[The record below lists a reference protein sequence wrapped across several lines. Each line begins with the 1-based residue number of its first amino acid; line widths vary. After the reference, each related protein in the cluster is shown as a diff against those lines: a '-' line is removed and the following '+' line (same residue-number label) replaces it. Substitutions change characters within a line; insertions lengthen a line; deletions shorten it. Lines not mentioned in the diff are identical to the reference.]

1 MAAAA
6 RALRFDGQGRHDIR
20 TLFRA
25 APQVSTAR
33 AAPTFLEAHTRAGA
47 SRRTALENKTMSIQI
62 VEKSGDGLSRV
73 FGVTVSAKELSQ
85 RAEARI
91 AEITPQLSLKGF
103 RPGKVPPAHVKRL
116 YGKSIMGEVV
126 EQTLNEST
134 QKAIDDAKVRPATQP
149 EMKLESDMDKV
160 LAGQQDL
167 AYEIQLEV
175 MPEFKPV
182 DPSTLSLTRPVYQ
195 AADEEV
201 DEAVAEIAKQ
211 QRAYEPKTGKSV
223 KAEDG
228 DMVVIDFVG
237 RIDGEAF
244 EGGTGQDTQLVLG
257 SGQFIPGFE
266 DQLVGAKVGDVVTV
280 KVSFPEAYGA
290 ANLAGKPAEFET
302 TVKDI
307 RAPAE
312 SKVDEDFAQK
322 LGMPSLEALRDA
334 VRGQVEQTYANQSRF
349 KLKRALLDA
358 LDSAHDFPL
367 PPRMVEAEFSQ
378 IWSQVEADKAQGS
391 LPDEDASK
399 SDDDL
404 KADYRKIAERRVRLG
419 LVLAEIGSL
428 NNVTISDEE
437 MTNAARQ
444 EAMRYGPQ
452 AQEVFDYLRR
462 TPAAQAQLRAP
473 IYEDKVVDLIFR
485 LAKVTDQPVSKDEL
499 MADDELPEGYG
510 ASEEKKPAKKTAAPK
525 KAKAEEPAAE
535 EAKPAK
541 AKAKKAE
548 ATEEAAPKKAAAKP
562 KAKKAE

>member
-1 MAAAA
+1 
-6 RALRFDGQGRHDIR
+6 
-20 TLFRA
+20 
-25 APQVSTAR
+25 
-33 AAPTFLEAHTRAGA
+33 
-47 SRRTALENKTMSIQI
+47 MSIQI

-73 FGVTVSAKELSQ
+73 FGVTVSAKELSL
-85 RAEARI
+85 RVEARI
-91 AEITPQLSLKGF
+91 KEISPQMSIKGF

-134 QKAIDDAKVRPATQP
+134 QKAIEDAKVRPATQP

-175 MPEFKPV
+175 MPDFKPV
-182 DPSTLSLTRPVYQ
+182 DPSTLELIRPVYA

-201 DEAVAEIAKQ
+201 DEAVAELAKQ

-223 KAEDG
+223 KAADG
-228 DMVVIDFVG
+228 DMVVADFVG

-244 EGGTGQDTQLVLG
+244 EGGTATDSQIILG

-266 DQLVGAKVGDVVTV
+266 EQLVGAKVGDVVMV
-280 KVSFPEAYGA
+280 KVSFPEDYGA

-302 TVKDI
+302 TIKDI

-312 SKVDEDFAQK
+312 SKVDEAFAEK

-367 PPRMVEAEFSQ
+367 PPRMVEAEFGQ

-391 LPDEDASK
+391 LPDEDSSK
-399 SDDDL
+399 SEDEL

-428 NNVTISDEE
+428 NNVAISDEE

-444 EAMRYGPQ
+444 EAMRYGPL

-473 IYEDKVVDLIFR
+473 LYEDKVVDLIFR
-485 LAKVTDQPVSKDEL
+485 LAKVSDKPVTKDEL

-510 ASEEKKPAKKTAAPK
+510 SEEGKKPAKKAAAK
-525 KAKAEEPAAE
+525 KAEAGEPAAE

-541 AKAKKAE
+541 AKAKKTETAE
-548 ATEEAAPKKAAAKP
+548 AAPAAEEAAPKKAAKP
-562 KAKKAE
+562 KAKKAD

>member
-1 MAAAA
+1 
-6 RALRFDGQGRHDIR
+6 
-20 TLFRA
+20 
-25 APQVSTAR
+25 
-33 AAPTFLEAHTRAGA
+33 
-47 SRRTALENKTMSIQI
+47 MSIQI
-62 VEKSGDGLSRV
+62 VEKSGEGLSRV
-73 FGVTVSAKELSQ
+73 FGVTVSAAELSQ
-85 RAEARI
+85 RAEQRI
-91 AEITPQLSLKGF
+91 KEISPQLSLKGF

-126 EQTLNEST
+126 EQTLSEAA

-167 AYEIQLEV
+167 SYELQLEV

-182 DPSTLSLTRPVYQ
+182 DPSTLELTRPVYQ
-195 AADEEV
+195 ASDEEV
-201 DEAVAEIAKQ
+201 DEAVAELAKQ

-223 KAEDG
+223 KAEEG
-228 DMVVIDFVG
+228 DMVVADFVG

-244 EGGTGQDTQLVLG
+244 QGGTATDSQIILG

-266 DQLVGAKVGDVVTV
+266 EQLIGAKVGDVVTV
-280 KVSFPEAYGA
+280 KVTFPEDYGA

-302 TVKDI
+302 TVKDV
-307 RAPAE
+307 RAPVE
-312 SKVDEDFAQK
+312 TKVDEEFAKK
-322 LGMPSLEALRDA
+322 LGLPSLEALKDA

-358 LDSAHDFPL
+358 LDAAHDFPL
-367 PPRMVEAEFSQ
+367 PPRMVEAEFGQ
-378 IWSQVEADKAQGS
+378 IWSQVEADKAQGD
-391 LPDEDASK
+391 LPEEDAAK
-399 SDDDL
+399 SEDDL
-404 KADYRKIAERRVRLG
+404 KADYRRIAERRVRLG

-428 NNVTISDEE
+428 NNVTVTDEE
-437 MTNAARQ
+437 LTNAARQ

-473 IYEDKVVDLIFR
+473 LYEDKVVDLIFR
-485 LAKVTDQPVSKDEL
+485 LAKVADKPVSKDEL

-510 ASEEKKPAKKTAAPK
+510 SEEKKPAKKAAAK

-541 AKAKKAE
+541 AKKAE
-548 ATEEAAPKKAAAKP
+548 ASAEAAPAAEDAAPKKAAKP
-562 KAKKAE
+562 KAKKAD

>member
-1 MAAAA
+1 
-6 RALRFDGQGRHDIR
+6 
-20 TLFRA
+20 
-25 APQVSTAR
+25 
-33 AAPTFLEAHTRAGA
+33 
-47 SRRTALENKTMSIQI
+47 MSIQI

-73 FGVTVSAKELSQ
+73 FGVTVSAKELSL
-85 RAEARI
+85 RVEARI
-91 AEITPQLSLKGF
+91 KEISPQMSIKGF

-134 QKAIDDAKVRPATQP
+134 QKAIEDAKVRPATQP

-175 MPEFKPV
+175 MPDFKPV
-182 DPSTLSLTRPVYQ
+182 DPSTLELIRPVYA

-201 DEAVAEIAKQ
+201 DEAVAELAKQ

-223 KAEDG
+223 KAADG
-228 DMVVIDFVG
+228 DMVVADFVG

-244 EGGTGQDTQLVLG
+244 EGGTATDSQIILG

-266 DQLVGAKVGDVVTV
+266 EQLVGAKVGDVVMV
-280 KVSFPEAYGA
+280 KVSFPEDYGA

-302 TVKDI
+302 TIKDI

-312 SKVDEDFAQK
+312 SKVDEAFAEK

-367 PPRMVEAEFSQ
+367 PPRMVEAEFGQ

-391 LPDEDASK
+391 LPDEDSSK
-399 SDDDL
+399 SEDEL

-428 NNVTISDEE
+428 NNVAISDEE

-473 IYEDKVVDLIFR
+473 LYEDKVVDLIFR
-485 LAKVTDQPVSKDEL
+485 LAKVSDKPVTKDEL

-510 ASEEKKPAKKTAAPK
+510 SEEGKKPAKKAAAK
-525 KAKAEEPAAE
+525 KAEAGEPAAE

-541 AKAKKAE
+541 AKAKKIETAE
-548 ATEEAAPKKAAAKP
+548 AAPAAEEAAPKKAAKP
-562 KAKKAE
+562 KAKKAD

>member
-1 MAAAA
+1 
-6 RALRFDGQGRHDIR
+6 
-20 TLFRA
+20 
-25 APQVSTAR
+25 
-33 AAPTFLEAHTRAGA
+33 
-47 SRRTALENKTMSIQI
+47 MSIEI

-85 RAEARI
+85 RAERRI
-91 AEITPQLSLKGF
+91 AEISPQLQLKGF
-103 RPGKVPPAHVKRL
+103 RPGKVPAAHVKRL

-175 MPEFKPV
+175 MPDFKPV
-182 DPSTLSLTRPVYQ
+182 DPSTIELTRPVY
-195 AADEEV
+195 AASEEEV
-201 DEAVAEIAKQ
+201 DEAVAELAKQ

-228 DMVVIDFVG
+228 DMAVIDFVG

-244 EGGTGQDTQLVLG
+244 EGGSGQDTQLVLG

-266 DQLVGAKVGDVVTV
+266 QQLVGAKVGDVVTV
-280 KVSFPEAYGA
+280 KVSFPEEYGA
-290 ANLAGKPAEFET
+290 AHLAGKAAEFEST
-302 TVKDI
+302 IKDI

-312 SKVDEDFAQK
+312 SKIDEDFATK
-322 LGMPSLEALRDA
+322 LGLPSLQALKDA

-349 KLKRALLDA
+349 KLKRALLDV
-358 LDSAHDFPL
+358 LDDAHDFPL
-367 PPRMVEAEFSQ
+367 PPRMVEAEFGQ
-378 IWSQVEADKAQGS
+378 IWSQVEADKAQGN
-391 LPDEDASK
+391 LADEDVAK
-399 SDDDL
+399 SEDEL
-404 KADYRKIAERRVRLG
+404 KADYRRIAERRVRLG

-437 MTNAARQ
+437 LTNAARQ

-473 IYEDKVVDLIFR
+473 LYEDKVVDLIFR
-485 LAKVTDQPVSKDEL
+485 LAKVTDKPVSKDEL

-510 ASEEKKPAKKTAAPK
+510 SEDQKPAKKAAAPK
-525 KAKAEEPAAE
+525 KAKAAEPTAAE
-535 EAKPAK
+535 AQADAKPKKAAKAKDEAPAEAADKPAK
-541 AKAKKAE
+541 AKA
-548 ATEEAAPKKAAAKP
+548 TP

>member
-1 MAAAA
+1 
-6 RALRFDGQGRHDIR
+6 
-20 TLFRA
+20 
-25 APQVSTAR
+25 
-33 AAPTFLEAHTRAGA
+33 
-47 SRRTALENKTMSIQI
+47 MSIQI

-85 RAEARI
+85 RAEQRI
-91 AEITPQLSLKGF
+91 KEITPQLSLKGF
-103 RPGKVPPAHVKRL
+103 RPGKVPAAHVKRL
-116 YGKSIMGEVV
+116 YGKQVMGEVV

-175 MPEFKPV
+175 MPDFKPV
-182 DPSTLSLTRPVYQ
+182 DPSTLELTRPVYQ
-195 AADEEV
+195 ATDEEV
-201 DEAVAEIAKQ
+201 EEAVAEIAKQ
-211 QRAYEPKTGKSV
+211 QRAYEPKAGKSA

-244 EGGTGQDTQLVLG
+244 EGGSGQDTQLVLG

-266 DQLVGAKVGDVVTV
+266 EQLIGAKVGDVVTV
-280 KVSFPEAYGA
+280 KVSFPEDYGA
-290 ANLAGKPAEFET
+290 ANLAGKAAEFET

-312 SKVDEDFAQK
+312 TKVDEDFAAK
-322 LGMPSLEALRDA
+322 LGLPSLEALKDA
-334 VRGQVEQTYANQSRF
+334 VRGQVEQSYANQSRF

-358 LDSAHDFPL
+358 LDTAHDFPL
-367 PPRMVEAEFSQ
+367 PPRMVEAEFGQ
-378 IWSQVEADKAQGS
+378 IWSQVEADKAQGQ
-391 LPDEDASK
+391 LPDEDSAK
-399 SDDDL
+399 SEDEL
-404 KADYRKIAERRVRLG
+404 KADYRRIAERRVRLG

-428 NNVTISDEE
+428 NNVSISDEE
-437 MTNAARQ
+437 LTNAARQ

-473 IYEDKVVDLIFR
+473 LYEDKVVDLLFR

-499 MADDELPEGYG
+499 MAEDELPEGYG
-510 ASEEKKPAKKTAAPK
+510 SAEEKPAQKAKETKAAASK

-535 EAKPAK
+535 AEAKPAK

-548 ATEEAAPKKAAAKP
+548 AAEEAPAAEDAAPQEATPKKAAKP

>member
-1 MAAAA
+1 
-6 RALRFDGQGRHDIR
+6 
-20 TLFRA
+20 
-25 APQVSTAR
+25 
-33 AAPTFLEAHTRAGA
+33 
-47 SRRTALENKTMSIQI
+47 MSIEI

-73 FGVTVSAKELSQ
+73 FGVTVSVKELSQ

-91 AEITPQLSLKGF
+91 KEITPQLSLKGF
-103 RPGKVPPAHVKRL
+103 RPGKVPAAHVKRM
-116 YGKSIMGEVV
+116 YGKSIMGEVI

-134 QKAIDDAKVRPATQP
+134 QKAIEDAKVRPATQP

-160 LAGQQDL
+160 MAGQQDL
-167 AYEIQLEV
+167 TYEIQLEV
-175 MPEFKPV
+175 MPEFKPL
-182 DPSTLSLTRPVYQ
+182 DPASLELTRPVYQ

-201 DEAVAEIAKQ
+201 DEAVAELAKQ

-223 KAEDG
+223 KAADG
-228 DMVVIDFVG
+228 DMVVADFIG

-244 EGGTGQDTQLVLG
+244 DGGTATDSQIIVG

-266 DQLVGAKVGDVVTV
+266 EQLVGAKVGDVVTV
-280 KVSFPEAYGA
+280 KVSFPEDYGA

-302 TVKDI
+302 TIKDI

-312 SKVDEDFAQK
+312 SQVDEAFAEK
-322 LGMPSLEALRDA
+322 LGMPSLQALRDA

-358 LDSAHDFPL
+358 LDTAHDFPL
-367 PPRMVEAEFSQ
+367 PPRMVEAEFGQ
-378 IWSQVEADKAQGS
+378 IWSQVEADKAQGN
-391 LPDEDASK
+391 LPDEDVSK
-399 SDDDL
+399 SDDEL
-404 KADYRKIAERRVRLG
+404 KTDYRRIAERRVRLG

-428 NNVTISDEE
+428 NNVSISDEE

-473 IYEDKVVDLIFR
+473 LYEDKVVDLIFR
-485 LAKVTDQPVSKDEL
+485 VAKVTDKPVSKDEL
-499 MADDELPEGYG
+499 MADDEMPEGYG
-510 ASEEKKPAKKTAAPK
+510 SADEEKKPAKKAAPK
-525 KAKAEEPAAE
+525 KAKAEAAEEPAAE
-535 EAKPAK
+535 AESKPAK
-541 AKAKKAE
+541 AKAKKVEAAAE
-548 ATEEAAPKKAAAKP
+548 EAPAADEAAPQEAAPKKAAKP

>member
-1 MAAAA
+1 
-6 RALRFDGQGRHDIR
+6 
-20 TLFRA
+20 
-25 APQVSTAR
+25 
-33 AAPTFLEAHTRAGA
+33 
-47 SRRTALENKTMSIQI
+47 MSIQI

-85 RAEARI
+85 RVEARI
-91 AEITPQLSLKGF
+91 AEISPQMSIKGF
-103 RPGKVPPAHVKRL
+103 RPGKVPAAHVKRL

-134 QKAIDDAKVRPATQP
+134 QKAIEDAKVRPATQP

-167 AYEIQLEV
+167 TYEIQLEV
-175 MPEFKPV
+175 MPDFQPI
-182 DPSTLSLTRPVYQ
+182 DPKTLSLTRPVYQ
-195 AADEEV
+195 ASDEEV

-223 KAEDG
+223 KAADG
-228 DMVVIDFVG
+228 DMAVIDFVG
-237 RIDGEAF
+237 RIDGVAF
-244 EGGTGQDTQLVLG
+244 EGGTGEDTQLVLG

-266 DQLVGAKVGDVVTV
+266 EQLIGAKVGDVVTV
-280 KVSFPEAYGA
+280 KVSFPAEYGA
-290 ANLAGKPAEFET
+290 ANLAGKAAEFET
-302 TVKDI
+302 TIKDI
-307 RAPAE
+307 RAPVE
-312 SKVDEDFAQK
+312 SKVDEAFAEK
-322 LGMPSLEALRDA
+322 LGLPSLQALKDA

-358 LDSAHDFPL
+358 LDGAHDFPL
-367 PPRMVEAEFSQ
+367 PPRMVEAEFGQ
-378 IWSQVEADKAQGS
+378 IWSQVEQDKAKGE

-419 LVLAEIGSL
+419 LVLAEIGSV
-428 NNVTISDEE
+428 NNVVITDEE

-444 EAMRYGPQ
+444 EAMRYGQQ

-473 IYEDKVVDLIFR
+473 LYEDKVVDLIFGA
-485 LAKVTDQPVSKDEL
+485 AKVTDKPVSKDEL

-510 ASEEKKPAKKTAAPK
+510 SEEKKPAKKA

-535 EAKPAK
+535 DAKAEAKPKKAAKAKDEAPAEAAAEKPAK
-541 AKAKKAE
+541 AKAA
-548 ATEEAAPKKAAAKP
+548 

>member
-1 MAAAA
+1 
-6 RALRFDGQGRHDIR
+6 
-20 TLFRA
+20 
-25 APQVSTAR
+25 
-33 AAPTFLEAHTRAGA
+33 
-47 SRRTALENKTMSIQI
+47 MSIEI
-62 VEKSGDGLSRV
+62 VEKSGEGLSRV
-73 FGVTVSAKELSQ
+73 FGVTVSAKELSE

-91 AEITPQLSLKGF
+91 AEISPQLSLKGF

-126 EQTLNEST
+126 EQTLSEST

-175 MPEFKPV
+175 MPEFKPL
-182 DPSTLSLTRPVYQ
+182 DPSTLELTRLVYA

-201 DEAVAEIAKQ
+201 DEAVAELAKQ
-211 QRAYEPKTGKSV
+211 QRAYEPKTGKAV
-223 KAEDG
+223 KAADG
-228 DMVVIDFVG
+228 DMAVIDFVG
-237 RIDGEAF
+237 RIDGVAF
-244 EGGTGQDTQLVLG
+244 DGGTGQDTQLVLG

-266 DQLVGAKVGDVVTV
+266 DQLVGAKVGEVVTV
-280 KVSFPEAYGA
+280 KVSFPEDYGA
-290 ANLAGKPAEFET
+290 ADLAGKSAEFET
-302 TVKDI
+302 TVKDV

-322 LGMPSLEALRDA
+322 LGMPSLQALKDA

-358 LDSAHDFPL
+358 LDSAHEFPL
-367 PPRMVEAEFSQ
+367 PPRMVEAEFGQ
-378 IWSQVEADKAQGS
+378 IWSQVEADQAQGN
-391 LPDEDASK
+391 LPDEDSSK
-399 SDDDL
+399 SEDEL

-419 LVLAEIGSL
+419 LVLAEIGTL

-437 MTNAARQ
+437 LTNAARQ

-473 IYEDKVVDLIFR
+473 LYEDKVVDLIFGR
-485 LAKVTDQPVSKDEL
+485 AKVTDKPVSKDEL

-510 ASEEKKPAKKTAAPK
+510 SEDEKPAKKAASR
-525 KAKAEEPAAE
+525 KAKAEEPAAQ
-535 EAKPAK
+535 EAKAEAKPKKAAKAKDEAPAEAAEKPAK
-541 AKAKKAE
+541 AKAA
-548 ATEEAAPKKAAAKP
+548 P
-562 KAKKAE
+562 KAKKAV

>member
-1 MAAAA
+1 
-6 RALRFDGQGRHDIR
+6 
-20 TLFRA
+20 
-25 APQVSTAR
+25 
-33 AAPTFLEAHTRAGA
+33 
-47 SRRTALENKTMSIQI
+47 MSIQI

-85 RAEARI
+85 RAEQRI
-91 AEITPQLSLKGF
+91 KEISPQLSLKGF

-182 DPSTLSLTRPVYQ
+182 DPSTLELTRPVYQ
-195 AADEEV
+195 PTDEEV

-237 RIDGEAF
+237 RIDGQAF
-244 EGGTGQDTQLVLG
+244 EGGSGQDTQLVLG

-266 DQLVGAKVGDVVTV
+266 DQLVEAKVGDVVTV
-280 KVSFPEAYGA
+280 KVNFPEDYGA
-290 ANLAGKPAEFET
+290 ANLAGKAAEFET

-312 SKVDEDFAQK
+312 TKVDEEFAQK
-322 LGMPSLEALRDA
+322 LGLPSLEALKDA

-367 PPRMVEAEFSQ
+367 PPRMVEAEFGQ
-378 IWSQVEADKAQGS
+378 IWSQVEADKAQGQ
-391 LPDEDASK
+391 LPEEDSAK
-399 SDDDL
+399 SDEEL
-404 KADYRKIAERRVRLG
+404 KADYRRIAERRVRLG

-428 NNVTISDEE
+428 NNVTVSDEE
-437 MTNAARQ
+437 LTNAARQ

-473 IYEDKVVDLIFR
+473 LYEDKVVDLIFR
-485 LAKVTDQPVSKDEL
+485 LAKVTDKPVSKDEL
-499 MADDELPEGYG
+499 MAEDELPEGYG
-510 ASEEKKPAKKTAAPK
+510 SAEEKKPAKKAAAPK

-541 AKAKKAE
+541 AKAKKADAAEE
-548 ATEEAAPKKAAAKP
+548 APAAAEDAAPKKAAKP

>member
-1 MAAAA
+1 
-6 RALRFDGQGRHDIR
+6 
-20 TLFRA
+20 
-25 APQVSTAR
+25 
-33 AAPTFLEAHTRAGA
+33 
-47 SRRTALENKTMSIQI
+47 MSIQI

-73 FGVTVSAKELSQ
+73 FGVTVSAKELSL
-85 RAEARI
+85 RVEARI
-91 AEITPQLSLKGF
+91 KEISPQMSIKGF

-134 QKAIDDAKVRPATQP
+134 QKAIEDAKVRPATQP

-175 MPEFKPV
+175 MPDFKPV
-182 DPSTLSLTRPVYQ
+182 DPSTLELIRPVYA

-201 DEAVAEIAKQ
+201 DEAVAELAKQ

-223 KAEDG
+223 KAADG
-228 DMVVIDFVG
+228 DMVVADFVG

-244 EGGTGQDTQLVLG
+244 EGGTATDSQIILG

-266 DQLVGAKVGDVVTV
+266 EQLVGAKVGDVVMV
-280 KVSFPEAYGA
+280 KVSFPEDYGA

-302 TVKDI
+302 TIKDL

-312 SKVDEDFAQK
+312 SKVDEAFAEK

-349 KLKRALLDA
+349 KLKRALLDV
-358 LDSAHDFPL
+358 LDTQHDFPL
-367 PPRMVEAEFSQ
+367 PPRMVEAEFGQ

-391 LPDEDASK
+391 LPDEDSSK
-399 SDDDL
+399 SEDEL

-428 NNVTISDEE
+428 NNVAISDEE

-473 IYEDKVVDLIFR
+473 LYEDKVVDLIFR
-485 LAKVTDQPVSKDEL
+485 LAKVSDKPVTKDEL

-510 ASEEKKPAKKTAAPK
+510 SEEGKKPAKKAAAK
-525 KAKAEEPAAE
+525 KAEAGEPAAE

-541 AKAKKAE
+541 AKAKKTETAE
-548 ATEEAAPKKAAAKP
+548 AAPAAEEAAPKKAAKP
-562 KAKKAE
+562 KAKKAD

>member
-1 MAAAA
+1 
-6 RALRFDGQGRHDIR
+6 
-20 TLFRA
+20 
-25 APQVSTAR
+25 
-33 AAPTFLEAHTRAGA
+33 
-47 SRRTALENKTMSIQI
+47 MSIQI

-73 FGVTVSAKELSQ
+73 YGVTVSAKELSQ
-85 RAEARI
+85 RAERRI
-91 AEITPQLSLKGF
+91 AEISPTLSLKGF

-126 EQTLNEST
+126 QQTLDEGA

-175 MPEFKPV
+175 MPDFKPV
-182 DPSTLSLTRPVYQ
+182 DPSTLELTRPVYQ
-195 AADEEV
+195 ASDAEV
-201 DEAVAEIAKQ
+201 DEALAEIAKQ
-211 QRAYEPKTGKSV
+211 NRAYEPKTGKSA

-228 DMVVIDFVG
+228 DMAVIDFVG

-244 EGGTGQDTQLVLG
+244 EGGSGEDSQLVLG

-266 DQLVGAKVGDVVTV
+266 EQLIGAKVGDVVTV
-280 KVSFPEAYGA
+280 KVNFPADYGA
-290 ANLAGKPAEFET
+290 AHLAGKAAEFET
-302 TVKDI
+302 TIKDI

-312 SKVDEDFAQK
+312 SKIDEAFAEK
-322 LGMPSLEALRDA
+322 LGMPSLEALKAA
-334 VRGQVEQTYANQSRF
+334 VRAQVEQSYANQSRF
-349 KLKRALLDA
+349 KLKRALLDV
-358 LDSAHDFPL
+358 LDEKHDFPL
-367 PPRMVEAEFSQ
+367 PPRMVEAEFAS
-378 IWSQVEADKAQGS
+378 IWGQVEQDRAQGN
-391 LPDEDASK
+391 LPDEDAGK
-399 SDDDL
+399 SDEEL

-428 NNVTISDEE
+428 NNVTITDEE
-437 MTNAARQ
+437 LTNAARQ

-473 IYEDKVVDLIFR
+473 LYEDKVVDLIFR
-485 LAKVTDQPVSKDEL
+485 VAKVTDKAVSKDEL

-510 ASEEKKPAKKTAAPK
+510 SSEEKKPAKAEKKAAAPK

-535 EAKPAK
+535 EAKAEAKKKAAK
-541 AKAKKAE
+541 AKDEPAAEAAAEKPAKKA
-548 ATEEAAPKKAAAKP
+548 AP

>member
-1 MAAAA
+1 
-6 RALRFDGQGRHDIR
+6 
-20 TLFRA
+20 
-25 APQVSTAR
+25 
-33 AAPTFLEAHTRAGA
+33 
-47 SRRTALENKTMSIQI
+47 MSIQI

-91 AEITPQLSLKGF
+91 AEISPQLSIKGF

-126 EQTLNEST
+126 EQTLSEST

-175 MPEFKPV
+175 MPDFRPV
-182 DPSTLSLTRPVYQ
+182 DPSTLELTRPIYQ
-195 AADEEV
+195 AADAEV

-211 QRAYEPKTGKSV
+211 QRAYEPKTGKAV

-237 RIDGEAF
+237 RIGGEAF
-244 EGGTGQDTQLVLG
+244 EGGAGQDTQLVLG

-266 DQLVGAKVGDVVTV
+266 DQLKGAKVGDVVTV
-280 KVSFPEAYGA
+280 KVTFPDNYGA

-302 TVKDI
+302 TVKDV

-312 SKVDEDFAQK
+312 SKIDEDFATR

-358 LDSAHDFPL
+358 LDSAHEFPL
-367 PPRMVEAEFSQ
+367 PPRMVEAEFGQ
-378 IWSQVEADKAQGS
+378 IWSQVEADKAQGG

-399 SDDDL
+399 SDEEL
-404 KADYRKIAERRVRLG
+404 KADYHKIAERRVRLG

-437 MTNAARQ
+437 LTNAARQ

-485 LAKVTDQPVSKDEL
+485 LAKVTDKPVSKDEL

-510 ASEEKKPAKKTAAPK
+510 EEKKPAKKAAAPK

-535 EAKPAK
+535 EAKPVK
-541 AKAKKAE
+541 AKAKKADE
-548 ATEEAAPKKAAAKP
+548 APAAEDTAPKKAAKP

>member
-1 MAAAA
+1 
-6 RALRFDGQGRHDIR
+6 
-20 TLFRA
+20 
-25 APQVSTAR
+25 
-33 AAPTFLEAHTRAGA
+33 
-47 SRRTALENKTMSIQI
+47 MSIQI

-73 FGVTVSAKELSQ
+73 FGVTVSAKELSL
-85 RAEARI
+85 RVEARI
-91 AEITPQLSLKGF
+91 KEISPQMSIKGF

-134 QKAIDDAKVRPATQP
+134 QKAIEDAKVRPATQP

-175 MPEFKPV
+175 MPDFKPV
-182 DPSTLSLTRPVYQ
+182 DPSTLELIRPVYA

-201 DEAVAEIAKQ
+201 DEAVAELAKQ

-223 KAEDG
+223 KAADG
-228 DMVVIDFVG
+228 DMVVADFVG

-244 EGGTGQDTQLVLG
+244 EGGTATDSQIILG

-266 DQLVGAKVGDVVTV
+266 EQLVGAKVGDVVMV
-280 KVSFPEAYGA
+280 KVSFPEDYGA

-302 TVKDI
+302 TIKDI

-312 SKVDEDFAQK
+312 SKVDEAFAEK

-367 PPRMVEAEFSQ
+367 PPRMVEAEFGQ

-391 LPDEDASK
+391 LPDEDSSK
-399 SDDDL
+399 SEDEL

-428 NNVTISDEE
+428 NNVAISDEE

-473 IYEDKVVDLIFR
+473 LYEDKVVDLIFR
-485 LAKVTDQPVSKDEL
+485 LAKVSDKPVTKDEL

-510 ASEEKKPAKKTAAPK
+510 SEEGKKPAKKAAAK
-525 KAKAEEPAAE
+525 KAEAGEPAAE

-541 AKAKKAE
+541 AKAKKTETAE
-548 ATEEAAPKKAAAKP
+548 AAPAAEEAAPKKAAKP
-562 KAKKAE
+562 KAKKAD

>member
-1 MAAAA
+1 
-6 RALRFDGQGRHDIR
+6 
-20 TLFRA
+20 
-25 APQVSTAR
+25 
-33 AAPTFLEAHTRAGA
+33 
-47 SRRTALENKTMSIQI
+47 MSIQI
-62 VEKSGDGLSRV
+62 VEKSGEGLSRV
-73 FGVTVSAKELSQ
+73 FGVVVSAKELSQ
-85 RAEARI
+85 RAERRI
-91 AEITPQLSLKGF
+91 AEISPQLSLKGF
-103 RPGKVPPAHVKRL
+103 RPGKVPAAHVKRL

-175 MPEFKPV
+175 MPEFRPI
-182 DPSTLSLTRPVYQ
+182 DPATVELTRPVYQ
-195 AADEEV
+195 ASDAEV
-201 DEAVAEIAKQ
+201 DEAVAELAKQ

-228 DMVVIDFVG
+228 DMVVADFVG

-244 EGGTGQDTQLVLG
+244 DGGTATDSQIILG

-266 DQLVGAKVGDVVTV
+266 GQLVGAKVGDVVTV
-280 KVSFPEAYGA
+280 KVSFPEDYGA
-290 ANLAGKPAEFET
+290 AHLAGKPAEFET
-302 TVKDI
+302 TIKDI

-312 SKVDEDFAQK
+312 SKVDEDFATR

-349 KLKRALLDA
+349 KLKRALLDV
-358 LDSAHDFPL
+358 LDTAHDFPL
-367 PPRMVEAEFSQ
+367 PPRMVEAEFGQ
-378 IWSQVEADKAQGS
+378 IWSQVEADKAQGN
-391 LPDEDASK
+391 LPDEDAGK

-404 KADYRKIAERRVRLG
+404 KGDYRKIAERRVRLG

-437 MTNAARQ
+437 LTNAARQ

-473 IYEDKVVDLIFR
+473 LYEDKVVDLLFR
-485 LAKVTDQPVSKDEL
+485 LAKVTDKPVSKDEL
-499 MADDELPEGYG
+499 MAEDELPEGYG
-510 ASEEKKPAKKTAAPK
+510 SEEKKPAKKAAPK
-525 KAKAEEPAAE
+525 KAKAEEPAAA

-541 AKAKKAE
+541 AKKAE
-548 ATEEAAPKKAAAKP
+548 SAKAAPAAEEAAPKKAARP
-562 KAKKAE
+562 KAKKAD